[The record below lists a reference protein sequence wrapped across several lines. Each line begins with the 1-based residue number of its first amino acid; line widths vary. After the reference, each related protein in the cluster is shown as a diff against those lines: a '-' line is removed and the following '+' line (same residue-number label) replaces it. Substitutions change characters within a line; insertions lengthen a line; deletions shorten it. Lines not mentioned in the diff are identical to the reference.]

1 MLLNVKEQE
10 NTITIV
16 FRELKSTKVINALI
30 MFLNSIKDTDKK
42 IIFDFA
48 KNRSQSYSDIHTS
61 ISGIIE
67 YYKSKGLDIEVLDKG
82 YISATSLKEPVHISS
97 NDDLENKSIF
107 DKVIRFDNTSVDIVA
122 DSIIS
127 QIKYLFVCEKN
138 FLPALSWCLKEIMDN
153 VIVHSGTNEGLIMA
167 QVHHRRRLV
176 NISIFDSGLGLLNTL
191 SESGEFSPTNELE
204 AIDLALT
211 HKVSGNRN
219 IGQGNGMWGLRQIV
233 KNNKGHLSV
242 MSGHA
247 IKIFDY
253 EKDTEEIYNN
263 LAVLGENNQCT
274 RIDFSLN
281 FDNVIDIQESLGN
294 YSVYETINSDIENME
309 NENDWII
316 FDVKKQAIL
325 GTGTRQSGKQLRKYL
340 INIMNT
346 SDKKIVIDFKDV
358 DMVSSSFADELI
370 AQLIL
375 EVGKDVYKDRFVLS
389 NINEHSK
396 IIISSAIRQRV
407 DF

>member
-1 MLLNVKEQE
+1 MLLNVIESKDSIKI
-10 NTITIV
+10 N
-16 FRELKSTKVINALI
+16 FFKLKTSKVVDDLI
-30 MFLNSIKDTDKK
+30 MYLNSVKDYKK
-42 IIFDFA
+42 KVVLNFTGINN
-48 KNRSQSYSDIHTS
+48 KTYSNTHTTM
-61 ISGIIE
+61 SGIIE
-67 YYKSKGLDIEVLDKG
+67 YYKNKGMNIEVIDKG
-82 YISATSLKEPVHISS
+82 YIFATSLKEPVHISS
-97 NDDLENKSIF
+97 NDDLENKSVF
-107 DKVIRFDNTSVDIVA
+107 DKVIKFDNTSVDIVA
-122 DSIIS
+122 DSIIN

-191 SESGEFSPTNELE
+191 SKSGEFSPQNDLE
-204 AIDLALT
+204 TIDLALT

-242 MSGHA
+242 MSGRA

-253 EKDTEEIYNN
+253 EKNKEEIYDN
-263 LAVLGENNQCT
+263 LAILGENNKCT

-316 FDVKKQAIL
+316 FDVKKEAIL

-358 DMVSSSFADELI
+358 DMVSSSFADELV

-375 EVGKDVYKDRFVLS
+375 EVGKDVYKERFVLS
-389 NINEHSK
+389 NINEHSN